1 MPTFFLLLILIKV
14 TAATPSTIPC
24 PGYTDPSNFSSIPLS
39 SRPNL
44 ERILLHGFSPKA
56 NTAPLPTTNAPGNPV
71 HVHQGFVDRPFRAF
85 NESFCAF
92 RGAKPL
98 QCSRN
103 SFAGGGPLSA
113 TRFNSLLQNQVMVE
127 SAMANSLV
135 HPLAGDFYNPSYIE
149 WEAEVKKLILEN
161 CDTAQQ
167 SLVLNMNRIF
177 AFTFSCSI
185 DHYSECQQYHPDFL
199 SDLSM
204 LPIGDNFA
212 PYLAFVDKW
221 GHGGVEGFNFGVEHI
236 ALQVSS
242 TENKPAATL
251 YMGRA
256 GGLSNNLTSGE
267 LYTVDDCQ
275 DPAPVNLRYRK
286 WYQLL
291 LEDPFFEEKAN
302 ISNLEDIRG
311 MFFQQYLAYD
321 SLPAQ
326 VERLNL
332 TDYPEC
338 PAEIPSDRPSE
349 TPHPTIIPTTAPH
362 STSDP
367 TLLRSSPPSSLESD
381 DTAEPTATDSAST
394 SHFAPTIAA
403 LLTLITPVFWSVG

>member
-1 MPTFFLLLILIKV
+1 
-14 TAATPSTIPC
+14 
-24 PGYTDPSNFSSIPLS
+24 
-39 SRPNL
+39 
-44 ERILLHGFSPKA
+44 
-56 NTAPLPTTNAPGNPV
+56 LPTTNAPGNPV
-71 HVHQGFVDRPFRAF
+71 QVHQGFVDRPFRAF

-92 RGAKPL
+92 PGTKPL
-98 QCSRN
+98 QCSRT
-103 SFAGGGPLSA
+103 SFAGGSPLSA
-113 TRFNSLLQNQVMVE
+113 KRFNTLLQNQILID
-127 SAMANSLV
+127 SATTNSFV

-149 WEAEVKKLILEN
+149 WEAEVKKFILEN
-161 CDTAQQ
+161 CETAQQ

-177 AFTFSCSI
+177 ARTFSCSI
-185 DHYSECQQYHPDFL
+185 DHYSQCHQYHPDFL

-212 PYLAFVDKW
+212 PYQAFVDKW
-221 GHGGVEGFNFGVEHI
+221 GHGSVDAFNFGVEYI
-236 ALQVSS
+236 TLQVSS
-242 TENKPAATL
+242 TENKPAANL

-267 LYTVDDCQ
+267 LYTLEDCQ

-338 PAEIPSDRPSE
+338 SAEIPSDYPSE
-349 TPHPTIIPTTAPH
+349 IPHVTLVPSLVPTTEPH

-367 TLLRSSPPSSLESD
+367 TLLRSSPPSRLESA
-381 DTAEPTATDSAST
+381 DTAEPTAADSACK
-394 SHFAPTIAA
+394 SHFAPVVGA
-403 LLTLITPVFWSVG
+403 LLPLIAPVFWTVGPWHS